1 MNRHR
6 LAAAAVI
13 ILETAA
19 LSTLSACAKEYPP
32 TTQGPSVRAF
42 CEPFLKFFQEDLTI
56 NDVSLRSADN
66 LDAKIS
72 DLDSVACNYA
82 GKLDNPVRAI
92 VGLESP
98 QSDVVHP
105 DAAQREVLGYKRL
118 PGYSVDIWIR
128 DNRIKE
134 STSSKG
140 SLDLAVAVDNWHVS
154 LQILAA
160 DKSLEMTDE
169 QVSRAAE
176 LLIERTESVTALG

>member
-1 MNRHR
+1 M
-6 LAAAAVI
+6 
-13 ILETAA
+13 
-19 LSTLSACAKEYPP
+19 
-32 TTQGPSVRAF
+32 
-42 CEPFLKFFQEDLTI
+42 
-56 NDVSLRSADN
+56 
-66 LDAKIS
+66 
-72 DLDSVACNYA
+72 
-82 GKLDNPVRAI
+82 
-92 VGLESP
+92 
-98 QSDVVHP
+98 HP
-105 DAAQREVLGYKRL
+105 DAAQREVLGYKQL

-140 SLDLAVAVDNWHVS
+140 SLDLTVAVDNWHIS